1 MSDERDHFEATF
13 VVGVDRG
20 VAWDR
25 LAGRRTEDG
34 AVWLPGFDAAAT
46 LDEEVAGERLRAT
59 KADEPCAGTDIVVV
73 LEDVEAGTR
82 ITVVQSR
89 FGDWLGGAYDAMA
102 VGWRYIVADLR
113 VALATGVHPGRHL
126 LAWGDLGADVTPA
139 DGGLSVEAVRPGTL
153 AHRIGLVEGD
163 LLVLLAGA
171 PVSGFDDLLTALRV
185 LGSDPGEVSAA
196 WVRGGELVEAS
207 TAPA

>member
-13 VVGVDRG
+13 VVGVDRRT
-20 VAWDR
+20 AWDR

-34 AVWLPGFDAAAT
+34 AVWLPGFDSPAT
-46 LDEEVAGERLRAT
+46 VDEEVAGDRLRAT
-59 KADEPCAGTDIVVV
+59 KADEPCAGTEIVVV
-73 LEDVEAGTR
+73 LEAAETGTR

-89 FGDWLGGAYDAMA
+89 FGDWIRGAYDAMA

-139 DGGLSVEAVRPGTL
+139 DGGLSVEVVRPGTL
-153 AHRIGLVEGD
+153 ADRLGLVEGD

-171 PVSGFDDLLTALRV
+171 PVTGFDDLLTALRV
-185 LGSDPGEVSAA
+185 LGPDPGQVSAA
-196 WVRGGELVEAS
+196 WVRGGELVEAGAAS
-207 TAPA
+207 G